1 MNKANLRKCHKDL
14 EHSLGRLADFA
25 SRVLAAKRVVGDA
38 EDKRDLME
46 AFLLRA
52 CSRWERFVEEQL
64 VACVN
69 RFPGQLGEYLAAEI
83 PSHPSKELC
92 RVLLFGNGY
101 RNIKK
106 CSELKKFAKK
116 VLPEA
121 SNPFAKIKPDDAK
134 RIDDAFEVR
143 NYLSHRSHHSRR
155 TLAKIYETNYGLK
168 NFREPGQF
176 LVADGGAR
184 LLAFIEAFRS
194 ASKSMSA

>member
-1 MNKANLRKCHKDL
+1 MNKANLRKCHNEL
-14 EHSLGRLADFA
+14 EQSLERLSEFA
-25 SRVLAAKRVVGDA
+25 SRILKAKRDVGDA

-69 RFPGQLGEYLAAEI
+69 RFPERLGEHLAAEI
-83 PSHPSKELC
+83 PPHPSKELC

-106 CSELKKFAKK
+106 CSDLKKFAKK
-116 VLPEA
+116 VLPDGR
-121 SNPFAKIKPDDAK
+121 NPFENIKDNDSK
-134 RIDDAFEVR
+134 LIDDAFEVR

-155 TLAKIYETNYGLK
+155 TLSKIYKDKYRLK
-168 NFREPGQF
+168 NFLEPGRF
-176 LVADGGAR
+176 LVAYDGRR